1 MDRGRAPWAPRR
13 PEAERRRGR
22 CELLY
27 DFEVEFRKVGWGDAA
42 FVHGQERGL
51 FRFHDGK
58 FAFSREHADWALLRK
73 RGRLKGWE

>member
-1 MDRGRAPWAPRR
+1 MDRGRAPWLPRR
-13 PEAERRRGR
+13 SETEKRKRDAR
-22 CELLY
+22 LLY
-27 DFEVEFRKVGWGDAA
+27 DLEVELRKVGWGDPAY
-42 FVHGQERGL
+42 VHDEEREL